1 MLTALVLCGV
11 NMLLF
16 FCRAEWR
23 HPVNGGGRTAF
34 CGGRRQRWWLDQSTE
49 ELGGGGIC
57 PHILHQSFPGQQ
69 CQRCHDLHM
78 TFKSP
83 PHMIDILSS
92 HNLPM
97 TFTSPI
103 DDLYMTHRWPYYLH
117 ITWVWCRLI
126 CKYEFQMS
134 LHEQMSDLQTNFLIS
149 SSPLNDHW
157 SLDVV
162 CVFMCF
168 TCLCALC
175 VLPVCVSPH
184 APPLCGGWTYNDLY
198 VRGTSSSDLFQWP
211 DWRCDTHYR
220 MLKIISLKVNCGQ
233 NAVHIHSGPEKVAL
247 YLFNPDTFRASCI
260 PTFISHQQGVSP
272 ESLSLNLQ

>member
-23 HPVNGGGRTAF
+23 HPLNGGGRTAF

-69 CQRCHDLHM
+69 CQRCHDL
-78 TFKSP
+78 
-83 PHMIDILSS
+83 HMIDILSS

-134 LHEQMSDLQTNFLIS
+134 LHEQMSDLSFNLPHRMIIDLWMLPAS
-149 SSPLNDHW
+149 
-157 SLDVV
+157 
-162 CVFMCF
+162 
-168 TCLCALC
+168 LC
-175 VLPVCVSPH
+175 VLPVCVLDVSH
-184 APPLCGGWTYNDLY
+184 IMLHLY
-198 VRGTSSSDLFQWP
+198 VGVGPTMVCMLEELPLQISFRDQTDDVTHIAGC
-211 DWRCDTHYR
+211 WRSF
-220 MLKIISLKVNCGQ
+220 L
-233 NAVHIHSGPEKVAL
+233 
-247 YLFNPDTFRASCI
+247 
-260 PTFISHQQGVSP
+260 
-272 ESLSLNLQ
+272 